1 MYHGV
6 APKKVGDTEYVIEP
20 NSENKMNVPVR
31 IFADEQLLSKMLTD
45 RTIMQATNVASNT
58 WNRRI
63 HVAVLPDAPKGMVFI
78 SQSLDGIANFFW
90 CNNTGQ
96 KAPII
101 FNNTRT
107 YSMAILPIDG
117 KRYGTPEMLKIF
129 DEQKKI
135 DYQLQIEG
143 AVAISQASLKIIPK
157 KSGQA
162 ILSASKSGKIT
173 AARVKQIEAVT
184 DHDTAA
190 LVQALSERCPKQA
203 RPWVHYGLTS
213 NDLLIQV
220 TRNDISL
227 IQDP

>member
-1 MYHGV
+1 
-6 APKKVGDTEYVIEP
+6 
-20 NSENKMNVPVR
+20 
-31 IFADEQLLSKMLTD
+31 
-45 RTIMQATNVASNT
+45 
-58 WNRRI
+58 
-63 HVAVLPDAPKGMVFI
+63 
-78 SQSLDGIANFFW
+78 
-90 CNNTGQ
+90 
-96 KAPII
+96 
-101 FNNTRT
+101 
-107 YSMAILPIDG
+107 MAILPIDG

-190 LVQALSERCPKQA
+190 LVQHLSVVKQA
-203 RPWVHYGLTS
+203 RPWVHLLT
-213 NDLLIQV
+213 NDLVDTASAVFALYVCPSLQPSLQ
-220 TRNDISL
+220 ISNQM
-227 IQDP
+227 I